1 MKRLHPLLFLLLVI
15 AGVKLSEQVYRWLAY
30 GEERVAVKGMR
41 EQLVTAGA
49 DIVVLRAASDSMR
62 AVVQAH
68 DAGLERE
75 HRSLQ
80 RYNLLAH
87 DGTLPPDLYAR
98 YKRDLA
104 RYNLHVTERNAR
116 LRDWQEVQARYNGA
130 ADRYN
135 LLADSIRQLAT
146 RMGEPYYAVPTPA
159 EAAIERGV
167 LKPMP

>member
-30 GEERVAVKGMR
+30 GEERAAVKEMR
-41 EQLVTAGA
+41 EQLVTAGS

-62 AVVQAH
+62 AVMQAH

-80 RYNLLAH
+80 RYNLLAR

-98 YKRDLA
+98 YRRDLA
-104 RYNLHVTERNAR
+104 RYNLHVTERNSR
-116 LRDWQEVQARYNGA
+116 LRDWQEVQARYNAA

-135 LLADSIRQLAT
+135 LLADSIRQLAA

-167 LKPMP
+167 LQPMP